1 MSPLT
6 EETAPRTGFIVVAA
20 LIGFLLGQ
28 VLATLLEAAGAALAG
43 YPGGLS
49 ALARSQTPPWW
60 ATSVG
65 LVGLWAG
72 FGLAVLAA
80 YRAGGLAPWPGQ
92 WRPRWGDLAYVPL
105 GVACQLAVDVAYA
118 LFHPHGVSAP
128 VHRLFDS
135 TSGPTFALVG
145 TLSVLGAPVFEEW
158 LFRGV
163 LYRALAE
170 GARARLSRRASVAFG
185 AVVSALL
192 FGLAH
197 AELVQLA
204 GLVGL
209 GVVLALLAERSRRLV
224 PSWVTHASFN
234 ATAFV
239 ALVAQRAH

>member
-1 MSPLT
+1 M
-6 EETAPRTGFIVVAA
+6 AA
-20 LIGFLLGQ
+20 LTGFLLGQ
-28 VLATLLEAAGAALAG
+28 VLATLLEAAGAALAR

-49 ALARSQTPPWW
+49 ALARSTAPPWW
-60 ATSVG
+60 ATSLG
-65 LVGLWAG
+65 LVGLWVG
-72 FGLAVLAA
+72 FGLAVLVA
-80 YRAGGLAPWPGQ
+80 YRAGGLAPWPSQ
-92 WRPRWGDLAYVPL
+92 WRARWGDLVYVPL
-105 GVACQLAVDVAYA
+105 GVACQFAVDALYA
-118 LFHPHGVSAP
+118 LLHPHGVSAP
-128 VHRLFDS
+128 AHRLFDS
-135 TSGPTFALVG
+135 TSGLTFALVG

-170 GARARLSRRASVAFG
+170 GARARFSRRASVALG
-185 AVVSALL
+185 AVGSALL

-234 ATAFV
+234 ATAFA
-239 ALVAQRAH
+239 ALFFQRVH

>member
-1 MSPLT
+1 MTPLT
-6 EETAPRTGFIVVAA
+6 EETTPRTGLIVVAA
-20 LIGFLLGQ
+20 FIGFLLGQ
-28 VLATLLEAAGAALAG
+28 VLATLMEVAGAALAR

-49 ALARSQTPPWW
+49 ALARSTTPPWW
-60 ATSVG
+60 ATSLG
-65 LVGLWAG
+65 LVGLWVG
-72 FGLAVLAA
+72 FGLAVVVA
-80 YRAGGLAPWPGQ
+80 YRAGGLAPWPHQ

-105 GVACQLAVDVAYA
+105 GVGCQFAVDA
-118 LFHPHGVSAP
+118 LYTWFHPHGVSAP
-128 VHRLFDS
+128 AHRLFDS

-145 TLSVLGAPVFEEW
+145 VLSVLGAPVLEEW

-170 GARARLSRRASVAFG
+170 GARARFSRRTSVALG

-192 FGLAH
+192 FGRAH

-239 ALVAQRAH
+239 ALVVQRVH

>member
-1 MSPLT
+1 M
-6 EETAPRTGFIVVAA
+6 
-20 LIGFLLGQ
+20 GFLLGQ
-28 VLATLLEAAGAALAG
+28 VIATLMEAVAAALAG
-43 YPGGLS
+43 YPGGLGG
-49 ALARSQTPPWW
+49 LARSATPPWW
-60 ATSVG
+60 ATSLG
-65 LVGLWAG
+65 LAGLWVG
-72 FGLAVLAA
+72 FAVAILVA

-105 GVACQLAVDVAYA
+105 GVACQFAVDVLYA
-118 LFHPHGVSAP
+118 LWHPHGVSAP

-170 GARARLSRRASVAFG
+170 GARARFSRRVSVALG
-185 AVVSALL
+185 AVGSGLL

-197 AELVQLA
+197 VELVQLA
-204 GLVGL
+204 GLAGL
-209 GVVLALLAERSRRLV
+209 GVVLALLAERSGRLV

-239 ALVAQRAH
+239 ALVLQRAH